1 MTNSVPSRVGQ
12 VNGAGDVNALFL
24 KIFGGEILTAFNRAT
39 VFADKH
45 MVRNISH
52 GKSAQ
57 FPATGKTTA
66 GYHTPGTEI
75 LGTPINANEQVITID
90 DILFSSV
97 FMADIDEAKNHY
109 DVRGEY
115 SKQLGDALA
124 QNYDQNVARVG
135 VKAARSANPI
145 TGLDGG
151 SVVLDAAMHTDG
163 DKLGKALFAAT
174 QKLDEKDVPE
184 MDRYAFLRPAQYYL
198 AVQNKDLINKD
209 YAGMGSIAKGQIES
223 IAGLTIVKTNN
234 LPGADL
240 RQSTGTPDALG
251 IPNKYRA
258 NFADT
263 VFLVMGKGAVGTV
276 KLLDLKVESEY
287 DLRRLGTL
295 VLARYAVGHGV
306 LRPNLAVE
314 GSKAAS
320 APDNTET
327 KA

>member
-1 MTNSVPSRVGQ
+1 M
-12 VNGAGDVNALFL
+12 
-24 KIFGGEILTAFNRAT
+24 
-39 VFADKH
+39 
-45 MVRNISH
+45 
-52 GKSAQ
+52 Q
-57 FPATGKTTA
+57 FPATGKTTS

-109 DVRGEY
+109 DVRSEY
-115 SKQLGDALA
+115 SRQLGDTLA
-124 QNYDQNVARVG
+124 QTYDRNVARTG
-135 VKAARSANPI
+135 IKAARSANPV

-151 SVVLDAAMHTDG
+151 SVILQSTMHTSSVE
-163 DKLGKALFAAT
+163 LGKALFAAA

-184 MDRYAFLRPAQYYL
+184 MERYAFLRPAQYYL

-209 YAGMGSIAKGQIES
+209 YAGLGSIAKGTIES

-234 LPGADL
+234 LPDTDL
-240 RQSTGTPDALG
+240 RQSTGSPDTLG

-258 NFADT
+258 NYADT

-295 VLARYAVGHGV
+295 VVARYAVGHGV

-314 GSKAAS
+314 GSKAAV

>member
-1 MTNSVPSRVGQ
+1 MSNAVPSRLGQ
-12 VNGAGDVNALFL
+12 INGSGDANALFL
-24 KIFGGEILTAFNRAT
+24 KVFSGEILNAFNRAT

-45 MVRNISH
+45 SVRSISS
-52 GKSAQ
+52 GKAAQ
-57 FPATGKTTA
+57 FPATGKTTS

-109 DVRGEY
+109 DVRSEY
-115 SKQLGDALA
+115 SRQLGDTLA
-124 QNYDQNVARVG
+124 QTYDRNVARTG
-135 VKAARSANPI
+135 IKAARSANPV

-151 SVVLDAAMHTDG
+151 SVILQSTMHTSSDE
-163 DKLGKALFAAT
+163 LGKALFAAA

-184 MDRYAFLRPAQYYL
+184 MERYAFLRPAQYYL

-209 YAGMGSIAKGQIES
+209 YAGLGSIAKGTIES

-234 LPGADL
+234 LPDTDL
-240 RQSTGTPDALG
+240 RQSTGSPDTLG

-258 NFADT
+258 NYADT

-295 VLARYAVGHGV
+295 VVARYAVGHGV

-314 GSKAAS
+314 GSKAAT
-320 APDNTET
+320 APNNDET